1 MRTSSLFVTLCL
13 VAAGATLAPVPGSV
27 VPPARADGSVM
38 QEFIYENPNAAP
50 LQPLEII
57 SIRRSP
63 VPPTRLID
71 GLPAGNSLRP
81 APDGRYV
88 NMHPTTDVNSLP
100 YTPWDG
106 RGLINP
112 HNER

>member
-1 MRTSSLFVTLCL
+1 MRTPSLFTILCL
-13 VAAGATLAPVPGSV
+13 VAAGAAFTPISGSAVPS
-27 VPPARADGSVM
+27 ARADGTLV
-38 QEFIYENPNAAP
+38 QGFIYENPNAAP

-71 GLPAGNSLRP
+71 GMPAGNSMRL

-88 NMHPTTDVNSLP
+88 NIHPTTDVGRPAYLP
-100 YTPWDG
+100 WHG

-112 HNER
+112 HNEK